1 MAERNSGQTQDR
13 KFGEEITDHV
23 RDAVANC
30 FDPDQVFDM
39 DALIDCVKKNSTPED
54 VFGEAAL
61 TEWAREN
68 GWKKEDE

>member
-1 MAERNSGQTQDR
+1 MAERSSAQSQDR
-13 KFGEEITDHV
+13 KFGEEITDHI

-30 FDPDQVFDM
+30 FDPDQVYDL

-61 TEWAREN
+61 VEWAREN
-68 GWKKEDE
+68 GFVREE

>member
-30 FDPDQVFDM
+30 FDPDQVYDLG
-39 DALIDCVKKNSTPED
+39 ALIDCVKRNSNPED
-54 VFGEAAL
+54 IFGNAELEA
-61 TEWAREN
+61 WANDN
-68 GWKKEDE
+68 GWTKQ